1 MGFTA
6 DTGFLVTTERCV
18 CRVHVVAVGPYTT
31 GLDVATHAVSTVH
44 VAGPYTGA
52 QTEFGIV
59 SNSQSFCFVFEGGYR
74 DNRAKDLFLE
84 DTHVVAASHHSWLN
98 VVTFGQVA
106 FQSFDAATQQNFST
120 FGFTDGD
127 VVHDAL
133 VLLFRSLSTNLSVG
147 IQRVTAD
154 DLASALN
161 DQRDN
166 VFVDAFLNQGTGRTG
181 TYFTLVEERQSD
193 TFHTLAQVI
202 IFVLH
207 NVFEVDV
214 RRLTAQFYSAW
225 DQRVSGTFQDVLT
238 NRSRT
243 GESDFS
249 DTLAGGQS
257 LTSFFTYAVYDVQ
270 NTGWQQVRNQF
281 SQNQD
286 RSRSLFCWLH
296 YYTVTGCQC
305 RAQFPCCHQQWE
317 VPWNDLTNNTQRL
330 VNMVSNGG
338 FVDLCHG
345 AFLRT

>member
-1 MGFTA
+1 MGRRRSPKAPVFATNACCLEETQWAGAVADQQVLGLLVVFQSHFVGFTA

-84 DTHVVAASHHSWLN
+84 DTHVVAA
-98 VVTFGQVA
+98 
-106 FQSFDAATQQNFST
+106 TQQNFST

-161 DQRDN
+161 DQR
-166 VFVDAFLNQGTGRTG
+166 A
-181 TYFTLVEERQSD
+181 
-193 TFHTLAQVI
+193 H
-202 IFVLH
+202 
-207 NVFEVDV
+207 
-214 RRLTAQFYSAW
+214 
-225 DQRVSGTFQDVLT
+225 
-238 NRSRT
+238 
-243 GESDFS
+243 
-249 DTLAGGQS
+249 
-257 LTSFFTYAVYDVQ
+257 
-270 NTGWQQVRNQF
+270 
-281 SQNQD
+281 
-286 RSRSLFCWLH
+286 
-296 YYTVTGCQC
+296 
-305 RAQFPCCHQQWE
+305 
-317 VPWNDLTNNTQRL
+317 
-330 VNMVSNGG
+330 
-338 FVDLCHG
+338 
-345 AFLRT
+345 